1 MKTPFSEGKKRVVVQ
16 RVDPDIDCGRYPIK
30 RAVGQS
36 VKVSADVFV
45 DGHDAVSASVRY
57 RQAGDKKWRDTP
69 MEHAGNDRWEASFK
83 VESLGV
89 WEYTVTGWAD
99 RFLTWQRDL
108 KKRRAAGQDLS
119 VECEIGLALIDEA
132 AERGDKAEAS
142 VLAGWKK
149 RITETGDGDL
159 EDKVDLMLSA
169 GLTEAMRPLPD
180 PEFVQTYPRTLKVL
194 VDRQKAEFSTWYELF
209 PRSCGEGLKHGTF
222 EDVINKLPA
231 IQEMGFD
238 VLYLP
243 PIHPIGEVKRK
254 GKNNNPTAEED
265 DVGSPWAIGSK
276 EGGHTAIHPELGTL
290 EDFKALINAADKH
303 GIEIALDIA
312 FQCAP
317 DHPWVKAHP
326 QWFKWRPDGTVQ
338 YAENPPKKYED
349 ILPIHFETDDW
360 QNLWEALRDVV
371 AYWVQQGVKIF
382 RVDNPHTKPFAFW
395 EWMIAQI
402 KAQDPDVLFLSEAFT
417 RPKVMYKL
425 AKAGFTQGY
434 TYFTWRNTKEELT
447 EYLEDLTQTEI
458 GDVFRPNFWPNTP
471 DILPEALQYHGRN
484 NAITRLI
491 LAGTLSSNYG
501 MYGPAF
507 ELIENE
513 PIKPGKEEYLNSE
526 KYEIK
531 DWDMDRPGHIREL
544 ITWVNR
550 IRHDNPALQQT
561 RNLQMLNISND
572 NMIAYAKAS
581 EDGENVIVVVVNL
594 DHYQTQS
601 GWMHLPLVDYG
612 IDTDRPYLVHDL
624 LSNDRYTWKGDT
636 NYIELDPSAM
646 PAHIF
651 RVQRRMKREDDFDYF
666 M

>member
-1 MKTPFSEGKKRVVVQ
+1 MKNTFPDGKKRVVVQ
-16 RVDPDIDCGRYPIK
+16 RVRPDIDCGRYPIK
-30 RAVGQS
+30 RS
-36 VKVSADVFV
+36 VDQFVEVSADVFV
-45 DGHDAVSASVRY
+45 DGHDAISASVRY
-57 RQAGDKKWRDTP
+57 RQAGEKKWHDEP
-69 MEHAGNDRWEASFK
+69 MVHAGNDRWEACFK
-83 VESLGV
+83 VDETGE

-108 KKRRAAGQDLS
+108 KKRRDAGQDLT
-119 VECEIGLALIDEA
+119 VELQIGLDLIDEA
-132 AERGDKAEAS
+132 SARATKSAGK
-142 VLAGWKK
+142 VLDGWKK
-149 RITETGDGDL
+149 R
-159 EDKVDLMLSA
+159 VDQADDAEEAVELMLSV
-169 GLTEAMRPLPD
+169 GLAEAMRPFPNPD
-180 PEFVQTYPRTLKVL
+180 FVQTYPRVLKVY

-222 EDVINKLPA
+222 KDVVKCLPA
-231 IQEMGFD
+231 IEEMGFD

-243 PIHPIGEVKRK
+243 PIHPIGHVKRK
-254 GKNNNPTAEED
+254 GKNNNPESQEGE
-265 DVGSPWAIGSK
+265 VGSPWAIGSK
-276 EGGHTAIHPELGTL
+276 DGGHTAIHPELGTL
-290 EDFKALINAADKH
+290 KDFKSLIKSADEH
-303 GIEIALDIA
+303 GIELAMDIA

-317 DHPWVKAHP
+317 DHPWVKEHP

-371 AYWVQQGVKIF
+371 AYWVDQGVKIF

-395 EWMIAQI
+395 EWMISEI
-402 KAQDPDVLFLSEAFT
+402 KQKDPDVLFLSEAFT

-434 TYFTWRNTKEELT
+434 TYFTWRNTKQEIT
-447 EYLEDLTQTEI
+447 EYIEDLTQTEI
-458 GDVFRPNFWPNTP
+458 GEVFRPNFWPNTP

-491 LAGTLSSNYG
+491 LAGTLSGNYG

-507 ELIENE
+507 ELVENQ

-531 DWDMDRPGHIREL
+531 DWDLERPGHIREMVK
-544 ITWVNR
+544 WVNR
-550 IRHDNPALQQT
+550 IRHDNAALQQT

-572 NMIAYAKAS
+572 NMIAYAKATA
-581 EDGENVIVVVVNL
+581 DNENVIVVVVNL
-594 DHYQTQS
+594 DKDQTHH
-601 GWMHLPLVDYG
+601 GWMHLPLEDYG
-612 IDTDRPYLVHDL
+612 IDSDRPYMVHDL
-624 LSNDRYTWKGDT
+624 LSNDRYTWQGDT
-636 NYIELDPSAM
+636 NYIELNPNVI

>member
-1 MKTPFSEGKKRVVVQ
+1 MKITFPEGKKRVVVQ
-16 RVDPDIDCGRYPIK
+16 RVRPDIDCGRYPIK

-36 VKVSADVFV
+36 VQVSADVFV
-45 DGHDAVSASVRY
+45 DGHDAISASVRY
-57 RQAGDKKWRDTP
+57 RQAGTKNWQDAP
-69 MEHAGNDRWEASFK
+69 MEHAGNDRWAACFK
-83 VESLGV
+83 VDATGE

-108 KKRRAAGQDLS
+108 KKRRDAGQDLT
-119 VECEIGLALIDEA
+119 VELQVGVELIDEA
-132 AERGDKAEAS
+132 IGRADKPAAK
-142 VLAGWKK
+142 VLTDWKK
-149 RITETGDGDL
+149 RIASEKDTEAQI
-159 EDKVDLMLSA
+159 ELMLSA
-169 GLTEAMRPLPD
+169 GLTEAMRPFPD
-180 PEFVQTYPRTLKVL
+180 PDFVQTYPRVLKVR
-194 VDRQKAEFSTWYELF
+194 VDRRKAEFSTWYELF

-222 EDVINKLPA
+222 KDVIKRLPA

-243 PIHPIGEVKRK
+243 PIHPIGQEKRK
-254 GKNNNPTAEED
+254 GKNNNPNAEQG

-276 EGGHTAIHPELGTL
+276 DGGHTAIHPELGTL
-290 EDFKALINAADKH
+290 KDFKALIKAGDDH
-303 GIEIALDIA
+303 GIELAMDIA

-317 DHPWVKAHP
+317 DHPWVKEHP

-371 AYWVQQGVKIF
+371 AYWVEQGVKIF

-395 EWMIAQI
+395 EWVIAEI
-402 KAQDPDVLFLSEAFT
+402 KQKDPDVLFLSEAFT

-434 TYFTWRNTKEELT
+434 TYFTWRNTKEEIT

-458 GDVFRPNFWPNTP
+458 GEVFRPNFWPNTP

-507 ELIENE
+507 ELVENQ
-513 PIKPGKEEYLNSE
+513 PVKPGKEEYLNSE

-531 DWDMDRPGHIREL
+531 DWDLDRPGHIREMVK
-544 ITWVNR
+544 WVNR
-550 IRHDNPALQQT
+550 IRHDNAALQQS

-581 EDGENVIVVVVNL
+581 EDNENVIVVVVNL
-594 DHYQTQS
+594 DNDQTHS

-612 IDTDRPYLVHDL
+612 IDTDRPYMVHDL
-624 LSNDRYTWKGDT
+624 LSNDRYTWQGDT
-636 NYIELDPSAM
+636 NYIELDPHAI

-651 RVQRRMKREDDFDYF
+651 RVQRRMKREDDFDYY